1 MANSTKDIFRNN
13 LKYYR
18 TQQNLTQEELS
29 ELSGISSDYLSEIER
44 GKKTPSFKRLDL
56 IDLDGVL
63 NTYTGGFDKDFIP
76 PIKEG
81 AKEFLKKLSENFELK
96 LFTTRNKMLASKWL
110 VENDIDKFFVDI
122 TNTKDLAW
130 LYIDDRCLKF
140 DGEFSSLEEQINN
153 FKPWYK

>member
-1 MANSTKDIFRNN
+1 MKI
-13 LKYYR
+13 
-18 TQQNLTQEELS
+18 
-29 ELSGISSDYLSEIER
+29 
-44 GKKTPSFKRLDL
+44 FKRTIL

-81 AKEFLKKLSENFELK
+81 AKEFLEKLSENFELK

>member
-1 MANSTKDIFRNN
+1 M
-13 LKYYR
+13 
-18 TQQNLTQEELS
+18 
-29 ELSGISSDYLSEIER
+29 
-44 GKKTPSFKRLDL
+44 KTFIWTIL

-81 AKEFLKKLSENFELK
+81 AKEFLEKLSENFELK